1 MVLQTILLSCSTEKN
16 GSMNR
21 FYHQTTTRFNGLYNS
36 NELIKQSLIS
46 YAAIHNDDF
55 DEILSIE
62 VVPIGEDQVAFYP
75 PMDTVVSKCTKLI
88 TKHSMPGFGG
98 RGKRDEWNKW
108 MDDVW
113 LSVGYA
119 KYFKGDYEGAV
130 ESFRFIEKFFS
141 NAPSKYTARLWLSKC
156 AMKTGNLVE
165 AKSILREIE
174 RDAENMTKAQDA
186 AKEEK
191 GKKPTSKRKKK
202 SKKKQK
208 KLSKKDQSKKASP
221 PPPDFIYELNK
232 IKADI
237 AIKEKKFDKA
247 QEYMKIV
254 VEDIKKKDESAR
266 MYFIYAQLCALNG
279 EKETAVANYGS
290 VLKKKA
296 PFSLHFAAQLN
307 RAMASSGVNQ
317 EKLIDQLKK
326 MANEQKNLEYR
337 DQIYFALG
345 NISENASQKDAAMA
359 DYSKS
364 VYYSISNNKQKAKSY
379 ERMGDL
385 KLGEKDYFK
394 AQKYYDSCTRVAPQ
408 DFKNRELIE
417 RRANK
422 LRDLVEAI
430 EAAHL
435 QDSLLR
441 IAAMSPSEQEAFL
454 ENVKKKLEKEEKERL
469 AQESKRAAELAQM
482 QSDIDKSNAGRAG
495 GGGNRWYFYNERV
508 KADGFEDYKRV
519 WGQRDLEDDWRRIN
533 KISTT
538 SSMASVIDTSSID
551 TLLTI
556 EVVDKFSL
564 ESLAAGIPK
573 DEEQIAIAQKIL
585 LENLYKS
592 GRIYNEELE
601 EIGLAI
607 GQFESVLTYRIEDKH
622 ILLSAFE
629 LYRLYDGVNPNQ
641 RSYYA
646 NYIKTNYPDS
656 EYAKYIDD
664 PEYFVKKREREVLDL
679 EDYETLIERFRN
691 GMYSLVRS
699 KSSRVVL
706 NEPLNAYRS
715 GYMLLNAM
723 SEAGLKKEKKESI
736 PFFEGIIAE
745 FPGSKEA
752 ERAQTMI
759 DIINNGYSTDIV
771 ANFESSQSSEF
782 SYGSGKMLFV
792 LVSNEGDKVS
802 ELSKD
807 MSNFNKEFFGSDKLK
822 TKTTVLGT
830 EKDVVT
836 VASFKNITEAEKYL
850 TAFQKSKRTVKH
862 LQSHTH
868 FIVTQENFAKL
879 IISGNIAD
887 YLIFYKDFY

>member
-1 MVLQTILLSCSTEKN
+1 
-16 GSMNR
+16 MNR
-21 FYHQTTTRFNGLYNS
+21 FYHQTNTRFNGLYNS

-46 YAAIHNDDF
+46 YAAIHNNDF

-62 VVPIGEDQVAFYP
+62 VVPNGDDQIAFYP

-113 LSVGYA
+113 LTVGYA

-141 NAPSKYTARLWLSKC
+141 NASSRYTARLWLAKC
-156 AMKTGNLVE
+156 AIQTGNLVE

-174 RDAENMTKAQDA
+174 RDAENTTKAKEA
-186 AKEEK
+186 EKEEK

-208 KLSKKDQSKKASP
+208 KRSKKDQAKKASP
-221 PPPDFIYELNK
+221 PPPDFVYELNK

-254 VEDIKKKDESAR
+254 VEDIKKKEESAR
-266 MYFIYAQLCALNG
+266 MLFIYAQLCALNG
-279 EKETAVANYGS
+279 EKETAVASYGS

-296 PFSLHFAAQLN
+296 PFPLHFAAELS
-307 RAMASSGVNQ
+307 RAMSASGSDQ
-317 EKLIDQLKK
+317 EKLIAQLKK

-345 NISENASQKDAAMA
+345 NISENASKKDDAMA
-359 DYSKS
+359 DYTKS
-364 VYYSISNNKQKAKSY
+364 VYFSISNNKQKAKSY

-385 KLGEKDYFK
+385 KLGEKDYFR
-394 AQKYYDSCTRVAPQ
+394 AQKYYDSCARVAPQ

-430 EAAHL
+430 EMAHL

-441 IAAMSPSEQEAFL
+441 IAAMSPAEQEAFL
-454 ENVKKKLEKEEKERL
+454 GNVKKQLEKEEKERL
-469 AQESKRAAELAQM
+469 AQEAKRAAELAQM
-482 QSDIDKSNAGRAG
+482 QADIDKSNAGRGG
-495 GGGNRWYFYNERV
+495 GGGNRWYFYNERT

-533 KISTT
+533 KIATT
-538 SSMASVIDTSSID
+538 SSMASVTDTAGID
-551 TLLTI
+551 TLVTADI
-556 EVVDKFSL
+556 IDKFSI

-592 GRIYNEELE
+592 GRIYNEELDE
-601 EIGLAI
+601 TGLAI

-622 ILLSAFE
+622 ILLAAFE
-629 LYRLYDGVNPNQ
+629 LYRLNEGVNPNQ
-641 RSYYA
+641 RNYYA
-646 NYIKTNYPDS
+646 NYIKTNYPES
-656 EYAKYIDD
+656 EYAKFIED

-679 EDYETLIERFRN
+679 EDYETLIERFRS

-699 KSSRVVL
+699 KSSRIIQ
-706 NEPLNAYRS
+706 NEPFNAYRS

-723 SEAGLKKEKKESI
+723 SEAGVRKEKKESI

-759 DIINNGYSTDIV
+759 DIINNGYSADIA

-792 LVSNEGDKVS
+792 LVANVGDKVT

-807 MSNFNKEFFGSDKLK
+807 LSNFNQDFFGSDKLK
-822 TKTTVLGT
+822 TKTTVLGLD
-830 EKDVVT
+830 KDIVNIS
-836 VASFKNITEAEKYL
+836 SFRNITEAEKYL
-850 TAFQKSKRTVKH
+850 KAFQKSKRTVKH

-868 FIVTQENFAKL
+868 FIITQENFAKL
-879 IISGNIAD
+879 IMSGNIEG
-887 YLIFYKDFY
+887 YINFYKDFY